1 MLSQTRIFFRLIP
14 KKKFIFYF
22 EKHVW
27 FSLTACVGGFE
38 KSLINKKAALF
49 LSCNNVPLNSI
60 LLFRNIRISS
70 GYLFY
75 FAYLVKVSYNCFT
88 IIKIFLD
95 VCNRPALVE
104 RMPVLDE
111 AAYIGKKA
119 SSSSATLSTE
129 KTSHSNSSGV
139 TVSLPNGVTKPPAA
153 PLVDLLDLTSDDVP
167 VSSSSGGD
175 FLQDLLGI
183 GSSPNSSLPGL
194 FPPILIFFFS
204 FFFPCKIMS

>member
-1 MLSQTRIFFRLIP
+1 MVFFNCLCRRIREIINQQ
-14 KKKFIFYF
+14 KG
-22 EKHVW
+22 
-27 FSLTACVGGFE
+27 SLVLELQQRSIEF
-38 KSLINKKAALF
+38 
-49 LSCNNVPLNSI
+49 NSI
-60 LLFRNIRISS
+60 IQKHQNIKWVFVLFC
-70 GYLFY
+70 LFGQ
-75 FAYLVKVSYNCFT
+75 VSHNCFT
-88 IIKIFLD
+88 ILKIFLD

-119 SSSSATLSTE
+119 SSSSATLSTG

-139 TVSLPNGVTKPPAA
+139 TVSLPNGLTKPPAT

-194 FPPILIFFFS
+194 FLPILIFFS
-204 FFFPCKIMS
+204 CFFLCKIMS